1 MRLARSTFLTVIL
14 AALVSAGTL
23 LGSPAKAAPSAPA
36 APAAAGTL
44 SSAVTGAFTDTH
56 GGAGTFDG
64 TFTPRKFVQSGGK
77 AVAQGT
83 LAGTLTD
90 STGAVVG
97 TVSKAANFTLVG
109 ASQAATATRGS
120 AVPAVSCNVL
130 DLILGPL
137 DLNLLG
143 LTVHLNQV
151 VLHIVA
157 VTGAGNLL
165 GNLLC
170 AVVGLLDGAG
180 QLGTLIATLNQILA
194 LLGLL

>member
-1 MRLARSTFLTVIL
+1 MRLARSTVLTAAL
-14 AALVSAGTL
+14 AALISAVCL
-23 LGSPAKAAPSAPA
+23 IGSPAQAAPAAKAAPSAVGA
-36 APAAAGTL
+36 L
-44 SSAVTGAFTDTH
+44 SGPVTGSFTDAK
-56 GGAGTFDG
+56 GGTGTFSG
-64 TFTPRKFVQSGGK
+64 TFTPHKFVKSGSA

-83 LAGTLTD
+83 LAGKLTD

-97 TVSKAANFTLVG
+97 TVSQAANLKL
-109 ASQAATATRGS
+109 ANAAAPSTATRGA
-120 AVPAVSCNVL
+120 AVPAASCSIL
-130 DLILGPL
+130 DLVLAPL

-157 VTGAGNLL
+157 VSGAGQLL

-170 AVVGLLDGAG
+170 AVVGLLDGGNLA
-180 QLGTLIATLNQILA
+180 TLVATLNQILA